1 MQELLNKIQ
10 QLITNDVK
18 NLIDTRLNEFKE
30 IKSQLINS
38 IFKELCF
45 CIMTANCSA
54 KKCIEIQRI
63 INDGFLTFTEEE
75 LAQTLKRNKYRFPNV
90 RSKYIIEAREN
101 MTQLAKILKSTNDG
115 SLREWIAKNIKGI
128 GFKEASH
135 FLRNIGYEDY
145 AIIDF
150 HIIDLLVKQNLIQR
164 PKYLTKSKYL
174 EIETVLKNIGQ
185 KSNLNLAELDLY
197 LWYLETGKILK

>member
-1 MQELLNKIQ
+1 
-10 QLITNDVK
+10 
-18 NLIDTRLNEFKE
+18 
-30 IKSQLINS
+30 
-38 IFKELCF
+38 
-45 CIMTANCSA
+45 MTANCSA

-63 INDGFLTFTEEE
+63 IDDGFLTFTEEE
-75 LAQTLKRNKYRFPNV
+75 LAHTLKENRYRFPNV
-90 RSKYIIEAREN
+90 RSKYIIGAREN
-101 MTQLAKILKSTNDG
+101 ITQLAKILKSTNDG
-115 SLREWIAKNIKGI
+115 SLRERIAKNIKGI

-150 HIIDLLVKQNLIQR
+150 HIIDLLVKHNLIQR

-185 KSNLNLAELDLY
+185 NSDLNLAELDLL

>member
-1 MQELLNKIQ
+1 MQELLDKIQ
-10 QLITNDVK
+10 ELITNDIK
-18 NLIDTRLNEFKE
+18 NLIDTRLTEFKE
-30 IKSQLINS
+30 IKSQPINS

-54 KKCIEIQRI
+54 KKCIEIQKI
-63 INDGFLTFTEEE
+63 IDDGFLTFTEEE
-75 LAQTLKRNKYRFPNV
+75 LTQTLKGNKYRFPNV

-150 HIIDLLVKQNLIQR
+150 HIIDLLVKHNLIQR

-185 KSNLNLAELDLY
+185 KSNLNLAELDLC

>member
-1 MQELLNKIQ
+1 MQELLDRIQ
-10 QLITNDVK
+10 ELKTNGTK
-18 NLIDTRLNEFKE
+18 NLIDIRLTEFKE
-30 IKSQLINS
+30 IKNQPITS

-63 INDGFLTFTEEE
+63 IDEGFLTLGEEE
-75 LAQTLKRNKYRFPNV
+75 LARTLKRNKYRFPNV
-90 RSKYIIEAREN
+90 RSKYIIEAREKKD
-101 MTQLAKILKSTNDG
+101 QLAKKLKSTNKG
-115 SLREWIAKNIKGI
+115 SLREWIVKNIRGI

-135 FLRNIGYEDY
+135 FLRNIGYDDY

-150 HIIDLLVKQNLIQR
+150 HIIDLLVKHSLIQR
-164 PKYLTKSKYL
+164 PKYLTKNRYL

-185 KSNLNLAELDLY
+185 IASLNLAELDLY
-197 LWYLETGKILK
+197 LWYLETGEILK

>member
-1 MQELLNKIQ
+1 MQELLDKIQ
-10 QLITNDVK
+10 ELITSDLK
-18 NLIDTRLNEFKE
+18 ILIDKRLSEFKE
-30 IKSQLINS
+30 IKSQPINS

-63 INDGFLTFTEEE
+63 IDDGFLTFTEEE
-75 LAQTLKRNKYRFPNV
+75 LAQTLKENKYRFPNV
-90 RSKYIIEAREN
+90 RSKYIIEARDN

-115 SLREWIAKNIKGI
+115 SLREWIVKNIKGI

-150 HIIDLLVKQNLIQR
+150 HIIDLLVKHNLIQR

-185 KSNLNLAELDLY
+185 NSNLNLAELDLY